1 MLAFE
6 NNIQLGNG
14 IYSLPD
20 LAFILRL
27 PPSKVRRW
35 MNDFYNQR
43 LGEKYKG
50 KYSWGQGRDKATNFY
65 TLIEF
70 YVFYQLRENK
80 VGIKTILNAHGQMAE
95 QLKTPYPFASA
106 SVLTDGKSVLYSLE
120 DGTTIKA
127 DKSRQI
133 AFKQIIE
140 SFCKKIEFSDSQLAE
155 RYWPLGKQSHIVVDP
170 HHQFGQPVIDKTNLL
185 AETIYDLHQ
194 AGETKEFLSRL
205 YNISVKEVNDAVAL
219 YNLKTA
225 A

>member
-1 MLAFE
+1 
-6 NNIQLGNG
+6 
-14 IYSLPD
+14 
-20 LAFILRL
+20 
-27 PPSKVRRW
+27 
-35 MNDFYNQR
+35 
-43 LGEKYKG
+43 
-50 KYSWGQGRDKATNFY
+50 
-65 TLIEF
+65 
-70 YVFYQLRENK
+70 
-80 VGIKTILNAHGQMAE
+80 MAE

-106 SVLTDGKSVLYSLE
+106 PVLTDGRSILYSLH
-120 DGTTIKA
+120 DGTTINA

-155 RYWPLGKQSHIVVDP
+155 RYWPLGKQNHIVVDP

-185 AETIYDLHQ
+185 AETIYDLHH